1 MNRSFEVLLV
11 EDNDDDVV
19 LTKRA
24 FQQTKYDIVVT
35 HVENGVECLKL
46 LEERCNTKERRLPD
60 LMLLDLNMPLMS
72 GSEVMEVISGDA
84 RLNTMPVVALSTS
97 TSEKEIREMYRLQC
111 RLYLSKSVDLL
122 QFRKDITALGHYWF
136 DLVTL
141 PPPHTQIAS

>member
-1 MNRSFEVLLV
+1 MSRSFEVLLV

-24 FQQTKYDIVVT
+24 FQQTKYNINVT
-35 HVENGVECLKL
+35 HVENGIECLKL
-46 LEERCNTKERRLPD
+46 LEKRCTSDDERLPD

-72 GSEVMEVISGDA
+72 GSEVMEVISVDD

-97 TSEKEIREMYRLQC
+97 TSEEEIREMYRLQC
-111 RLYLSKSVDLL
+111 RLYLSKPVDLL

-136 DLVTL
+136 SLVTL
-141 PPPHTQIAS
+141 PPPQIQDAS

>member
-1 MNRSFEVLLV
+1 MSRSFEVLLV

-24 FQQTKYDIVVT
+24 FKQIEHNIAVT

-46 LEERCNTKERRLPD
+46 LEDRCATKKQLPD

-72 GSEVMEVISGDA
+72 GREVMEVISGDH

-97 TSEKEIREMYRLQC
+97 TSEQEIREMYRLQC
-111 RLYLSKSVDLL
+111 RLYLSKPVDLL
-122 QFRKDITALGHYWF
+122 QFRKDIAALGHYWF
-136 DLVTL
+136 SLVTL
-141 PPPHTQIAS
+141 PPQQIQAAS

>member
-19 LTKRA
+19 LTRRA
-24 FQQTKYDIVVT
+24 FQQTEYNISVT

-46 LEERCNTKERRLPD
+46 LEERCESKERRLPD

-72 GSEVMEVISGDA
+72 GREVMEVISSDS

-97 TSEKEIREMYRLQC
+97 TSEQEIREMYRLQC
-111 RLYLSKSVDLL
+111 RLYLSKPVDLM

-136 DLVTL
+136 SLVTL